1 MANEKIE
8 VGYRH
13 IGTFAK
19 VEYHHKFLLYTDK
32 TGQRYTISGWTGEE
46 TSSQLPLG
54 KIHIETGL
62 PNHMG
67 LPYDANNPDNFDN
80 RKTAWYK
87 NADKEPISPQ
97 KQYRELIAEAP
108 DLSAK
113 WAEMVRNAQSK
124 DNIYPYDY
132 LRQNSNTLADTLLR
146 EAGFPEPEKDGI
158 FRHLAP
164 GSGNRLDRN
173 LVPQHPDDAGISDLK
188 DLSYL
193 EEEKLRGNPQYA
205 MQTQAETPHH
215 TETAAATDNPQPQ
228 SKYEETM
235 AMLQG
240 LLNDTDGSYAKKLLA
255 DNPDKVASF
264 NERVQQALEEE
275 RQQQLVAQEN
285 QNIQQEQQR
294 GFSRSV

>member
-13 IGTFAK
+13 IGTFAN

-32 TGQRYTISGWTGEE
+32 TGGQYTISGWTGEE
-46 TSSQLPLG
+46 TTPQLPLG
-54 KIHIETGL
+54 KIHIKTGL
-62 PNHMG
+62 PEHIG
-67 LPYDANNPDNFDN
+67 RPYDAENPDNINN
-80 RKTAWYK
+80 RRNAWYK
-87 NADKEPISPQ
+87 DEYDNPIAPQ

-113 WAEMVRNAQSK
+113 WQEMVRNAQSK
-124 DNIYPYDY
+124 DNIYPYDF

-193 EEEKLRGNPQYA
+193 EEEKFKENPQYA
-205 MQTQAETPHH
+205 MQTQSEPV
-215 TETAAATDNPQPQ
+215 ENPKPQ

>member
-46 TSSQLPLG
+46 TSPQLPLG

-193 EEEKLRGNPQYA
+193 EEEKFKENPQYA
-205 MQTQAETPHH
+205 MQTQSEPV
-215 TETAAATDNPQPQ
+215 ENPKPQ

-294 GFSRSV
+294 GISRSV

>member
-193 EEEKLRGNPQYA
+193 EEEKFKENPQYA
-205 MQTQAETPHH
+205 MQTQSEPV
-215 TETAAATDNPQPQ
+215 ENPKPQ

>member
-193 EEEKLRGNPQYA
+193 EEEEFKEDPQYA
-205 MQTQAETPHH
+205 MQTQPEPAE
-215 TETAAATDNPQPQ
+215 NPKPE

-285 QNIQQEQQR
+285 QNLQQEQQR

>member
-46 TSSQLPLG
+46 TSPQLPLG

-193 EEEKLRGNPQYA
+193 EEEKFKENPQYA
-205 MQTQAETPHH
+205 MQTQSEPV
-215 TETAAATDNPQPQ
+215 ENPKPQ

>member
-1 MANEKIE
+1 MLNKKMNMVNEKIE

-13 IGTFAK
+13 IGTFAG

-32 TGQRYTISGWTGEE
+32 RGQQYSISGWAGQE
-46 TSSQLPLG
+46 TSPQLPLG

-62 PNHMG
+62 PNHIG
-67 LPYDANNPDNFDN
+67 LPYNTHNPDNINNKD
-80 RKTAWYK
+80 TAWYYK
-87 NADKEPISPQ
+87 NGSPISPQ

-108 DLSAK
+108 DLSTK
-113 WAEMVRNAQSK
+113 WQEMVRNAQSK
-124 DNIYPYDY
+124 DNIYPYDF

-164 GSGNRLDRN
+164 GSGNKLDRN

-193 EEEKLRGNPQYA
+193 EEEEFKENPQYA
-205 MQTQAETPHH
+205 MQTQSEPV
-215 TETAAATDNPQPQ
+215 ENPKPQ

-255 DNPDKVASF
+255 DNPYKVASF

-275 RQQQLVAQEN
+275 QQQQLVAQEN

-294 GFSRSV
+294 GFSRSI

>member
-46 TSSQLPLG
+46 TSPQLPLG

-67 LPYDANNPDNFDN
+67 LPYDANNPDNFNNKD
-80 RKTAWYK
+80 TAWYLS
-87 NADKEPISPQ
+87 ADRKPISPQ

-108 DLSAK
+108 NLSAK

-193 EEEKLRGNPQYA
+193 EEEKFKENPQYA
-205 MQTQAETPHH
+205 MQTQSEPV
-215 TETAAATDNPQPQ
+215 ENPKPQ

-275 RQQQLVAQEN
+275 RQQQLAVQEE

-294 GFSRSV
+294 GFSRSI

>member
-193 EEEKLRGNPQYA
+193 EEEKFKENPQYA
-205 MQTQAETPHH
+205 MQTQSEPV
-215 TETAAATDNPQPQ
+215 ENPKPQ

-255 DNPDKVASF
+255 DNPYKVASF

-275 RQQQLVAQEN
+275 QQQQLVAQEN

-294 GFSRSV
+294 GFSRSI

>member
-1 MANEKIE
+1 MSEKIE
-8 VGYRH
+8 IGYRN
-13 IGTFAK
+13 IGNKFG
-19 VEYHHKFLLYTDK
+19 VDYHHKFILYTNKD
-32 TGQRYTISGWTGEE
+32 GQQFTISGWTDDEN
-46 TSSQLPLG
+46 QNPNLPFGNIRILA
-54 KIHIETGL
+54 
-62 PNHMG
+62 NS
-67 LPYDANNPDNFDN
+67 PYDENNPD
-80 RKTAWYK
+80 
-87 NADKEPISPQ
+87 SPARHPEQ

-113 WAEMVRNAQSK
+113 WQEMVRNAQSK

>member
-113 WAEMVRNAQSK
+113 WAEMVRNAQST

-193 EEEKLRGNPQYA
+193 EEEKFKENPQYA
-205 MQTQAETPHH
+205 MQTQSEPV
-215 TETAAATDNPQPQ
+215 ENPKPQ

-285 QNIQQEQQR
+285 QNLQQEQQR

>member
-13 IGTFAK
+13 IGTFAN
-19 VEYHHKFLLYTDK
+19 VDYHHKFLLYTDK
-32 TGQRYTISGWTGEE
+32 TGRQYTISGWTGKE
-46 TSSQLPLG
+46 TTPQLPLG
-54 KIHIETGL
+54 KIHIKTGL
-62 PNHMG
+62 PEHIG
-67 LPYDANNPDNFDN
+67 LPYDAENPDNINN
-80 RKTAWYK
+80 RKNAWYK
-87 NADKEPISPQ
+87 DEYDNPIAPQ
-97 KQYRELIAEAP
+97 KQYRELIVEAP

-113 WAEMVRNAQSK
+113 WQEMVRNAQSK

-164 GSGNRLDRN
+164 GSGNKLDRN

-193 EEEKLRGNPQYA
+193 EEEKFKENPQYA
-205 MQTQAETPHH
+205 MQTQSEPV
-215 TETAAATDNPQPQ
+215 ENPKPQ

>member
-13 IGTFAK
+13 IGTFAG
-19 VEYHHKFLLYTDK
+19 VDYHHKFLLYTDK
-32 TGQRYTISGWTGEE
+32 TGGQYTISGWTGEE
-46 TSSQLPLG
+46 TTPQLPLG
-54 KIHIETGL
+54 KIHIKTGL
-62 PNHMG
+62 PEHIG
-67 LPYDANNPDNFDN
+67 RPYNAENPDNINN
-80 RKTAWYK
+80 RRNAWYK
-87 NADKEPISPQ
+87 DEYDNPIAPQ

-193 EEEKLRGNPQYA
+193 EEEKFKENPQYA
-205 MQTQAETPHH
+205 MQTQPEPAE
-215 TETAAATDNPQPQ
+215 NPQPQ

>member
-13 IGTFAK
+13 IGTFAG
-19 VEYHHKFLLYTDK
+19 VDYHHKFLLYTDK
-32 TGQRYTISGWTGEE
+32 TGGQYTISGWTGEE
-46 TSSQLPLG
+46 TTPQLPLG
-54 KIHIETGL
+54 KIHIKTGL
-62 PNHMG
+62 PEHIG
-67 LPYDANNPDNFDN
+67 RPYDAENPDNINN
-80 RKTAWYK
+80 RRNAWYK
-87 NADKEPISPQ
+87 DEYDNPIAPQ

-193 EEEKLRGNPQYA
+193 EEEKFKENPQYA
-205 MQTQAETPHH
+205 MQTQSEPV
-215 TETAAATDNPQPQ
+215 ENPKPQ

-294 GFSRSV
+294 GISRSV

>member
-13 IGTFAK
+13 IGTFAG
-19 VEYHHKFLLYTDK
+19 VDYHHKFLLYTDK
-32 TGQRYTISGWTGEE
+32 TGGQYTISGWTGEE
-46 TSSQLPLG
+46 TTPQLPLG
-54 KIHIETGL
+54 KIHIKTGL
-62 PNHMG
+62 PEHIG
-67 LPYDANNPDNFDN
+67 RPYDAENPDNINN
-80 RKTAWYK
+80 RRNAWYK
-87 NADKEPISPQ
+87 DEYDNPIAPQ

-113 WAEMVRNAQSK
+113 WQEMVRNAQSK
-124 DNIYPYDY
+124 DNIYPYDF

-193 EEEKLRGNPQYA
+193 EEEKFKENPQYA
-205 MQTQAETPHH
+205 MQTQSEPV
-215 TETAAATDNPQPQ
+215 ENPKPQ

-275 RQQQLVAQEN
+275 RQQQLVTQEN

>member
-146 EAGFPEPEKDGI
+146 EAGFPEPENDGI

-193 EEEKLRGNPQYA
+193 EEEKFKENPQYA
-205 MQTQAETPHH
+205 MQTQSEPV
-215 TETAAATDNPQPQ
+215 ENPKPQ

-285 QNIQQEQQR
+285 QNLQQEQQR

>member
-46 TSSQLPLG
+46 TSPQLPLG

-193 EEEKLRGNPQYA
+193 EEEKFKENPQYA
-205 MQTQAETPHH
+205 MQTQSEPV
-215 TETAAATDNPQPQ
+215 ENPKPQ

-275 RQQQLVAQEN
+275 RQQQLAVQEE

-294 GFSRSV
+294 GFSRSI

>member
-1 MANEKIE
+1 MCSSDL
-8 VGYRH
+8 RH
-13 IGTFAK
+13 IGTFAN
-19 VEYHHKFLLYTDK
+19 VEYHHKFLLYTNK
-32 TGQRYTISGWTGEE
+32 TGRQYTISGWTGEE
-46 TSSQLPLG
+46 ISPQLPLG

-62 PNHMG
+62 LNHMG
-67 LPYDANNPDNFDN
+67 LPYNANNPDNFNNKD
-80 RKTAWYK
+80 TAWYLSVDRK
-87 NADKEPISPQ
+87 PISPQ

-164 GSGNRLDRN
+164 GSGNKLDRN
-173 LVPQHPDDAGISDLK
+173 LVQHPDDAGISDLK

-193 EEEKLRGNPQYA
+193 EEEEFKEDPQYA
-205 MQTQAETPHH
+205 MQTQPEPAE
-215 TETAAATDNPQPQ
+215 NPKPE

-255 DNPDKVASF
+255 DNPYKVASF

-275 RQQQLVAQEN
+275 QQQQLVAQEN

-294 GFSRSV
+294 GFSRSI

>member
-46 TSSQLPLG
+46 TSPQLPLG

-193 EEEKLRGNPQYA
+193 EEEKFKENPQYA
-205 MQTQAETPHH
+205 MQTQPEPAE
-215 TETAAATDNPQPQ
+215 NPKPQ

>member
-46 TSSQLPLG
+46 TSPQLPLG

-108 DLSAK
+108 DLSVK

-164 GSGNRLDRN
+164 GSGNKLDRN

-193 EEEKLRGNPQYA
+193 EEEKFKENPQYA
-205 MQTQAETPHH
+205 MQTQSEPV
-215 TETAAATDNPQPQ
+215 ENPKPQ

-275 RQQQLVAQEN
+275 RQQQFVAQEN

>member
-13 IGTFAK
+13 IGTFAN

-32 TGQRYTISGWTGEE
+32 TGRQYTISGWTGEGI
-46 TSSQLPLG
+46 SPQLPLG

-67 LPYDANNPDNFDN
+67 LPYDANNPDNFNNKD
-80 RKTAWYK
+80 TAWYLS
-87 NADKEPISPQ
+87 ADRKPISPQ

-113 WAEMVRNAQSK
+113 WAEMVRNAQSRYS
-124 DNIYPYDY
+124 IYPYDY

-193 EEEKLRGNPQYA
+193 EEEKFKENPQYA
-205 MQTQAETPHH
+205 MQTQPEPAE
-215 TETAAATDNPQPQ
+215 NPKPQ

-235 AMLQG
+235 VMLQG